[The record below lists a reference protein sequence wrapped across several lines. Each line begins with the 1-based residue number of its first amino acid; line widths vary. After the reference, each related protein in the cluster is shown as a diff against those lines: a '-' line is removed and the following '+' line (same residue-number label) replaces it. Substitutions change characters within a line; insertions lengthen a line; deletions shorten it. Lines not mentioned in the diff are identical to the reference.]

1 MTRTDRTAR
10 ETGLEMAKAY
20 DPTEVE
26 ARIYDGWLAGGY
38 FRPDPDPA
46 KPTFCIIMPPP
57 NVTGELHLGHGLTAS
72 IEDLLTRWHR
82 MRGDAT
88 LWLPGRDH
96 AGIAGQLVVERELA
110 QEGKTRHDL
119 GRERFLE
126 RMWDWMERYGEAIGL
141 QHRRLGVSVDWE
153 RERFTMDA
161 GPSRAVRT
169 AFVRLFE
176 KGLIY
181 RGARITNWC
190 PRCATA
196 LSDLEVVHAEEP
208 GTLTYVAY
216 AIVPLEGERETR
228 TIQIATTRPETILAD
243 SGIAVHPDDERYAD
257 LVGRMALVPSVNRQ
271 VPIVA
276 DDAVDPRF
284 GTGAV
289 KVTPGHDPTDFEIGQ
304 RHNLPAILVIG
315 LEGKMNE
322 NAGTYAGMPVME
334 ARKAF
339 VEELEANGQL
349 VKQVAHPH
357 QVGHCDRCK
366 AIVEPLVSEQW
377 YVRIAP
383 LAERALDAVR
393 DGRIR
398 IIPDRFSK
406 NYANWME
413 NIRDW
418 CISRQLWW
426 GHRIPVWTCGNGHVF
441 AAVDDP
447 SACPSCGSLKLEQD
461 PDVLDTWF
469 SSGLWPF
476 STLGWPDDTEDL
488 RRFYPTSV
496 METGYDIIFFWVAR
510 MIMLGLEMTG
520 DVPFRVVYL
529 HGLIRVGREKMSKV
543 KGNVLNPLELVETY
557 GTDALR
563 ISLVS
568 GTTPGLDTEVNP
580 TKLEENRNFVNK
592 LWNAGRFVLTTMEPD
607 DFHPPSRDLAAPLV
621 AAPGASSEA
630 DRWIVS
636 RANEV
641 TMHAT
646 RLLEEFQLGEAVR
659 TIRDF
664 LWGEFCDWYVEI
676 AKIELR
682 HAATQEERDAIR
694 TNLLW
699 VFEHT
704 LRLLHPMMPFV
715 TEELWQLVAR
725 RRMGSPVGTANSPGH
740 DVSLPQSIMIAPW
753 PSASGPRDPEAE
765 ARMESIFE
773 LVRGARNARAEYRV
787 DASRWAPATIVSA
800 DTDFYRRNAS
810 LIGELPSTR
819 LRPVDVV
826 DEQTAPP
833 GQAVTVVANGA
844 TLYLPLA
851 GLMDLATERARL
863 QKERADVLGEIER
876 AQALLARPGFVE
888 KAPTAVVQRERDK
901 IAGLQ
906 ERLAKLDERLS
917 DLG

>member
-1 MTRTDRTAR
+1 
-10 ETGLEMAKAY
+10 
-20 DPTEVE
+20 
-26 ARIYDGWLAGGY
+26 
-38 FRPDPDPA
+38 
-46 KPTFCIIMPPP
+46 
-57 NVTGELHLGHGLTAS
+57 
-72 IEDLLTRWHR
+72 
-82 MRGDAT
+82 
-88 LWLPGRDH
+88 
-96 AGIAGQLVVERELA
+96 
-110 QEGKTRHDL
+110 
-119 GRERFLE
+119 
-126 RMWDWMERYGEAIGL
+126 
-141 QHRRLGVSVDWE
+141 
-153 RERFTMDA
+153 
-161 GPSRAVRT
+161 
-169 AFVRLFE
+169 
-176 KGLIY
+176 
-181 RGARITNWC
+181 
-190 PRCATA
+190 
-196 LSDLEVVHAEEP
+196 
-208 GTLTYVAY
+208 
-216 AIVPLEGERETR
+216 VPIEGEHEAG

-243 SGIAVHPDDERYAD
+243 TGIAVHPADERYSD
-257 LVGRMALVPSVNRQ
+257 LVGRMAIVPSVSRP

-276 DDAVDPRF
+276 DEAVDPRF

-304 RHNLPAILVIG
+304 RHNLPALLVIG
-315 LEGKMNE
+315 LDGKMNE
-322 NAGTYAGMPVME
+322 NAGSYAGMPVIE

-339 VEELEANGQL
+339 VGELEAHGEL
-349 VKQVAHPH
+349 VKQVSHPH

-366 AIVEPLVSEQW
+366 AIVEPMVTEQW

-383 LAERALDAVR
+383 LAERALTAVR

-426 GHRIPVWTCGNGHVF
+426 GHRIPVWTCANGHVF
-441 AAVDDP
+441 AAIEDP
-447 SACPSCGSLKLEQD
+447 TACPTCRSTQLEQD

-476 STLGWPDDTEDL
+476 STLGWPGDTEDL

-496 METGYDIIFFWVAR
+496 METGYDILFFWVAR

-543 KGNVLNPLELVETY
+543 RGNVLNPLELIETY

-568 GTTPGLDTEVNP
+568 GTTPGLDTEVNA

-607 DFHPPSRDLAAPLV
+607 DFHPPSRDLALPLN
-621 AAPGASSEA
+621 AAPGATSEA

-641 TMHAT
+641 TTHAT

-664 LWGEFCDWYVEI
+664 LWGDFCDWYVEI

-682 HAATQEERDAIR
+682 QAITQEQRNAIR

-725 RRMGSPVGTANSPGH
+725 RRMAGPAQTDSGS
-740 DVSLPQSIMIAPW
+740 SLDSHLPPSIMIAPW
-753 PSASGPRDPEAE
+753 PVGSDARDPEAE
-765 ARMESIFE
+765 ARMESVFE

-787 DASRWAPATIVSA
+787 DAGRWVPAMIMSTDTEFYQRFAPLV
-800 DTDFYRRNAS
+800 
-810 LIGELPSTR
+810 GELPSTR

-826 DEQTAPP
+826 DQHAEPP
-833 GQAVTVVANGA
+833 GQAVTVVGGGA
-844 TLYLPLA
+844 TLFLPLA
-851 GLMDLATERARL
+851 GLMDVTTERARL
-863 QKERADVLGEIER
+863 QKERAEVLGEIER
-876 AQALLARPGFVE
+876 AQALLARAGFVE
-888 KAPTAVVQRERDK
+888 KAPPAVVQRERDK
-901 IAGLQ
+901 INALQ
-906 ERLAKLDERLS
+906 ERLAKLDERLAE
-917 DLG
+917 LG

>member
-1 MTRTDRTAR
+1 
-10 ETGLEMAKAY
+10 MAKAY
-20 DPTEVE
+20 DPHEVE
-26 ARIYDGWLAGGY
+26 ARIYDSWLAGGY
-38 FRPDPDPA
+38 FRPDDDPD
-46 KPTFCIIMPPP
+46 KRTFCIIMPPP

-82 MRGDAT
+82 MQGDAT

-110 QEGKTRHDL
+110 AEGKTRHDL
-119 GRERFLE
+119 GREAFLE
-126 RMWDWMERYGEAIGL
+126 RMWEWMERYGAAIGL

-153 RERFTMDA
+153 RERFTMDP

-169 AFVRLFE
+169 AFARLFE

-181 RGARITNWC
+181 RGNRITNWC

-208 GTLTYVAY
+208 GFLTYVRY
-216 AIVPLEGERETR
+216 PIVPMEGETEPRWIE
-228 TIQIATTRPETILAD
+228 IATTRPETILAD
-243 SGIAVHPDDERYAD
+243 TGIAVHPEDPRYTD
-257 LVGRMALVPSVNRQ
+257 LVGRTALVPAVNRPI
-271 VPIVA
+271 PIVA
-276 DDAVDPRF
+276 DEVVDPAF

-304 RHNLPAILVIG
+304 RHGLPAILVMG
-315 LEGKMNE
+315 LDGRMNE
-322 NAGTYAGMPVME
+322 NAGRYQGMEVAE

-339 VEELEANGQL
+339 VAELETLGQL
-349 VKQVAHPH
+349 VKQDPHAH
-357 QVGHCDRCK
+357 QVGHCDRCRS
-366 AIVEPLVSEQW
+366 IVEPLVTEQW

-383 LAERALDAVR
+383 LAERALQVVR
-393 DGRIR
+393 DGEIH
-398 IIPDRFSK
+398 IIPERFEK

-447 SACPSCGSLKLEQD
+447 DDCPTCHSTELEQD

-476 STLGWPDDTEDL
+476 STLGWPEATSDL

-496 METGYDIIFFWVAR
+496 METGYDILFFWVAR
-510 MIMLGLEMTG
+510 MIMMGLEMTD
-520 DVPFRVVYL
+520 DVPFRTVYL

-543 KGNVLNPLELVETY
+543 RGNVLNPLELIESY

-580 TKLEENRNFVNK
+580 GKLEENRNFVNK
-592 LWNAGRFVLTTMEPD
+592 LWNAGRFVVSTMDPD
-607 DFHPPSRDLAAPLV
+607 DFRPPARDLAGPLTV
-621 AAPGASSEA
+621 APGAESDA
-630 DRWIVS
+630 DRWIVG

-641 TMHAT
+641 TEHAT
-646 RLLEEFQLGEAVR
+646 RLLEDFQLGEAVR
-659 TIRDF
+659 AIRDF

-682 HAATQEERDAIR
+682 NAASQEARNAIR

-715 TEELWQLVAR
+715 TEELWQQVVR
-725 RRMGSPVGTANSPGH
+725 RRMAGGT
-740 DVSLPQSIMIAPW
+740 LPPSIMIAPW
-753 PSASGPRDPEAE
+753 PSGAGPRDEEAE
-765 ARMESIFE
+765 ARMDSVFE
-773 LVRGARNARAEYRV
+773 LVRGVRNARAEYKV
-787 DASRWAPATIVSA
+787 DAGRWVPGIIVSA
-800 DTDFYRRNAS
+800 DADFYRRMAP
-810 LIGELPSTR
+810 LIGELPATR
-819 LRPVDVV
+819 LRPVEVADP
-826 DEQTAPP
+826 TAAPP
-833 GQAVTVVANGA
+833 DQAVTVVASGA

-851 GLMDLATERARL
+851 GLMDVTTERTRL
-863 QKERADVLGEIER
+863 DKERAEVEGEINR
-876 AQALLARPGFVE
+876 AQTLLAKPGFVD
-888 KAPTAVVQRERDK
+888 KAPAQVVNREREK
-901 IAGLQ
+901 IAALQ
-906 ERLAKLDERLS
+906 ERLAKLDERLDS
-917 DLG
+917 LSG

>member
-1 MTRTDRTAR
+1 MTQTSNPAPRGASS
-10 ETGLEMAKAY
+10 EMAKAY
-20 DPTEVE
+20 DPHEVE
-26 ARIYDGWLAGGY
+26 SRIYDSWIAGGY
-38 FRPDPDPA
+38 FRPSDDPGR
-46 KPTFCIIMPPP
+46 PTFCIIMPPP
-57 NVTGELHLGHGLTAS
+57 NVTGELHLGHALTAS

-119 GRERFLE
+119 GRDAFLQ

-153 RERFTMDA
+153 RERFTMDP

-169 AFVRLFE
+169 AFVRLFD

-196 LSDLEVVHAEEP
+196 LSDLEVVHQEEP
-208 GTLTYVAY
+208 GTLTYVRY
-216 AIVPLEGERETR
+216 PIVPMEGETEQRWIE
-228 TIQIATTRPETILAD
+228 IATTRPETILAD
-243 SGIAVHPDDERYAD
+243 TGIAVHPEDPRYAD
-257 LVGRMALVPSVNRQ
+257 LVGRTAVVPSVDRPI
-271 VPIVA
+271 PIVA
-276 DDAVDPRF
+276 DNAVDPAF

-304 RHNLPAILVIG
+304 RHRLPAILVIG
-315 LEGKMNE
+315 LDGRMNE
-322 NAGTYAGMPVME
+322 NAGRYQGMLVAD

-339 VEELEANGQL
+339 VEELASRGQL
-349 VKQVAHPH
+349 VKQEPHPH

-366 AIVEPLVSEQW
+366 EIVEPLITEQW

-383 LAERALDAVR
+383 LAERALRVVR
-393 DGRIR
+393 DGEIR
-398 IIPDRFSK
+398 IIPERFEK

-441 AAVDDP
+441 AAVDETH
-447 SACPSCGSLKLEQD
+447 ACPTCGSTELEQD

-476 STLGWPDDTEDL
+476 STLGWPEDTEDL

-496 METGYDIIFFWVAR
+496 METGYDILFFWVAR
-510 MIMLGLEMTG
+510 MIMLGLEMT
-520 DVPFRVVYL
+520 DQVPFRTVYL

-543 KGNVLNPLELVETY
+543 KGNVLNPLELIDTY

-580 TKLEENRNFVNK
+580 GKLEENRNFVNK
-592 LWNAGRFVLTTMEPD
+592 LWNAGRFVASTMDPD
-607 DFHPPSRDLAAPLV
+607 DFHPPTRDLAAPLT
-621 AAPGASSEA
+621 AAPGANSDA

-641 TMHAT
+641 TEHAT
-646 RLLEEFQLGEAVR
+646 RLLEDFQLGEAVR

-676 AKIELR
+676 AKIEIR
-682 HAATQEERDAIR
+682 NAVTQDQRDAVR

-715 TEELWQLVAR
+715 TEELWQQLAR
-725 RRMGSPVGTANSPGH
+725 RRMAGGT
-740 DVSLPQSIMIAPW
+740 LPPSIMVAPW
-753 PSASGPRDPEAE
+753 PSGAGPRDREAE
-765 ARMESIFE
+765 ARMESVFE

-787 DASRWAPATIVSA
+787 DAGRWVPAIIVSA
-800 DTDFYRRNAS
+800 DADFYRRVAP
-810 LIGELPSTR
+810 LIGELPATR
-819 LRPVDVV
+819 LRPVEVAD
-826 DEQTAPP
+826 TSAAPP
-833 GQAVTVVANGA
+833 QQAVTIVADGA

-851 GLMDLATERARL
+851 GLMDVATERARL
-863 QKERADVLGEIER
+863 EKERGDVLGEIER

-888 KAPTAVVQRERDK
+888 KAPEQVVNREREK
-901 IAGLQ
+901 IAGLR
-906 ERLAKLDERLS
+906 ERLAKLEERLS
-917 DLG
+917 SL